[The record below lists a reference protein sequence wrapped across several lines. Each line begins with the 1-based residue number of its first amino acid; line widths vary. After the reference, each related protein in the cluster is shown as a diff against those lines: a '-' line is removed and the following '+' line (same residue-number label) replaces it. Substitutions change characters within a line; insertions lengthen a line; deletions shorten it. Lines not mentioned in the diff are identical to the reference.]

1 MSASYRLIEHTRRQL
16 GELGV
21 LAHKIEQTERN
32 IMACAEQ
39 LLAEID
45 IKITTAQSQEMVGD
59 SESNHDFAD
68 MVEERERLQ
77 QVIERAQA
85 ILAEHQMPR

>member
-21 LAHKIEQTERN
+21 MAHKIEQTERN
-32 IMACAEQ
+32 ILARAEQ
-39 LLAEID
+39 LRAKIE
-45 IKITTAQSQEMVGD
+45 IKINAAQSQKILGDNESSQDLINMVD
-59 SESNHDFAD
+59 
-68 MVEERERLQ
+68 ERERLQ

-85 ILAEHQMPR
+85 ILAEHQTPR